1 MADTEQIEGS
11 IAFLKRKIKSTRQ
24 AIGGLR
30 KQVSEHNSLISAGG
44 GDYDMESLKQANAHA
59 EKQITGLDQEIAT
72 AKEQISDLR
81 GQIEFIEKTAA
92 IAEGVTIDASAE

>member
-1 MADTEQIEGS
+1 MADIEQIEGS
-11 IAFLKRKIKSTRQ
+11 IAFLKRKIKTTRQ

-44 GDYDMESLKQANAHA
+44 GDYDLGALKQANDHA
-59 EKQITGLDQEIAT
+59 EKQIAGLEQEIAT
-72 AKEQISDLR
+72 AKEQISDSR
-81 GQIEFIEKTAA
+81 RQIEFLEKKAA